1 MSRFNFVNF
10 GNLPILAKTFWKV
23 PKYLP
28 DIPERQTFNKIIG
41 IYRPEF
47 KATCYFTH
55 KTDMT
60 DTNFIIK
67 SNFVFMSDKFRI
79 EESCKY
85 TKEKFQISYSF
96 MEKLQEEQIFI
107 FERNIGSFPQNI
119 QQRMKKIEEILE
131 ENKDKCVIS

>member
-10 GNLPILAKTFWKV
+10 GNFPILAKTFWKV

-28 DIPERQTFNKIIG
+28 DIPEIQTFNKIIG

-55 KTDMT
+55 KTDM
-60 DTNFIIK
+60 IK
-67 SNFVFMSDKFRI
+67 SDFVFMSDKFRI

-85 TKEKFQISYSF
+85 TKEQFQISYSF

-119 QQRMKKIEEILE
+119 QQTMKKIEEILE
-131 ENKDKCVIS
+131 ENKDKCIIS

>member
-1 MSRFNFVNF
+1 MSRFNFSHF
-10 GNLPILAKTFWKV
+10 GNFPIFARIFWKV

-41 IYRPEF
+41 IYHPEF

-55 KTDMT
+55 KTDM
-60 DTNFIIK
+60 IK
-67 SNFVFMSDKFRI
+67 SDFVFISDKFRI

-96 MEKLQEEQIFI
+96 IEKLQEEQIFI

-119 QQRMKKIEEILE
+119 QQTMKKIEEILE
-131 ENKDKCVIS
+131 ENKDKCIIS

>member
-1 MSRFNFVNF
+1 MSRFNFSHF
-10 GNLPILAKTFWKV
+10 GTLPILAKTFWKV

-41 IYRPEF
+41 IYHPEF

-55 KTDMT
+55 KTDM
-60 DTNFIIK
+60 IK
-67 SNFVFMSDKFRI
+67 SDFVFMSEKFRI

-85 TKEKFQISYSF
+85 VNNDMKEKFQISYSF

-107 FERNIGSFPQNI
+107 FEHNIGLFPQNI
-119 QQRMKKIEEILE
+119 QQTMKKIEEILE
-131 ENKDKCVIS
+131 ENKDKCIIS